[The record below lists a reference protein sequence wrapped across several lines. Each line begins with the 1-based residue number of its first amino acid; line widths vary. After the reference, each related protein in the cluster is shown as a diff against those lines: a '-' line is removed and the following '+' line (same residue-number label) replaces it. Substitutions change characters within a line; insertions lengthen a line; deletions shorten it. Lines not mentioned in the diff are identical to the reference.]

1 MKHLTRLIA
10 ASTALICAATL
21 SACGSGGNSGG
32 NTSESADADTVQIA
46 RSSWIGFFPMDL
58 AQEKGFFTDHG
69 VDVEMVSIE
78 SKADSKSAL
87 AAGRIQGIT
96 TTVDTHLMS
105 STQGAD
111 VVIPL
116 VLDTSTGADGLVGKE
131 GIDSFA
137 DLAGKTVALDTTG
150 GASFF
155 WFNYELHQNN
165 MKLSDVNVQSMSSGD
180 AGSAFVAGQ
189 VDAAMT
195 WQPWLDRAKST
206 DFGHVVMD
214 SADSPGVIVDA
225 LGLSREY
232 VENNPEQVQGII
244 EGWYDALE
252 YMQTN
257 PDDAFTI
264 IGRVA
269 DEEPDVIRSQMENE
283 ISFYDRAGNK
293 TFFGT
298 AAAPGPIYQLADE
311 ANTIW
316 LDAGLITDSAK
327 VDTLIDP
334 SFVND

>member
-10 ASTALICAATL
+10 ASTALICVATL

-283 ISFYDRAGNK
+283 I
-293 TFFGT
+293 
-298 AAAPGPIYQLADE
+298 
-311 ANTIW
+311 
-316 LDAGLITDSAK
+316 
-327 VDTLIDP
+327 
-334 SFVND
+334 